1 MSATYEFK
9 CTPPNEASRVVR
21 IDAASYDEAFRRAS
35 VLWCRQMHPPILL
48 CRIARERQT
57 PLIVWEG

>member
-1 MSATYEFK
+1 MPDTYEFK

-21 IDAASYDEAFRRAS
+21 IDAASYDEAFQRAS

-48 CRIARERQT
+48 CRVARERQT